1 MPVLSIRIPDD
12 MSRLLDRAAKCTRR
26 SRSSIVQEAL
36 NRYLD
41 GIVPDHHVVPTRLE
55 RLRMLKGAGV
65 QRYGAL
71 SGVQIAAD
79 IREFRGDI

>member
-1 MPVLSIRIPDD
+1 MPVLSICIPGD

-41 GIVPDHHVVPTRLE
+41 GTVRDQRCGQTRLE
-55 RLRMLKGAGV
+55 RLRVFNGVGA
-65 QRYGAL
+65 QRHGAL
-71 SGVQIAAD
+71 SGAQIAAN
-79 IREFRGDI
+79 IREFRGDA

>member
-12 MSRLLDRAAKCTRR
+12 MSRLLDRAAKCIRR

-41 GIVPDHHVVPTRLE
+41 GIVPDQHAVPTRLE
-55 RLRMLKGAGV
+55 RLRMLKGAGA

-71 SGVQIAAD
+71 NSAQIAAD
-79 IREFRGDI
+79 IREFRGGI